1 MRKAGVSVQC
11 HSGDQERVK
20 KKEEQWNTVHMIAHK
35 RSLHTQ
41 ILTRSNGMNFKLQ
54 REFQTSNMH
63 ELTRHKSK
71 IKKILKKKRK
81 RKYDCRPYKYK
92 TCINLSHKGNIQGN
106 SFSLHVQKNFTVHH
120 PIKNKI
126 KKHTITS
133 PFHSAFNN
141 ISR

>member
-1 MRKAGVSVQC
+1 MEDRGWGPGSPTDGVLAALRKMATVVRKAGVSVQC

-92 TCINLSHKGNIQGN
+92 TSMFRK
-106 SFSLHVQKNFTVHH
+106 
-120 PIKNKI
+120 
-126 KKHTITS
+126 TS
-133 PFHSAFNN
+133 PFT
-141 ISR
+141 I